1 MARIIG
7 TDGKDFLNGTE
18 EDDFMLGHGG
28 DDEMQGEGGNDFML
42 GGDGNDGMH
51 GGAGNDFLSG
61 GDGNDILAW
70 GAGNDTLLA
79 GTGDDHLQVW
89 ATEGADDVFI
99 SGGDGKDSLDV
110 VGTGPVTINLAEGFM
125 TTTVQGAAVSI
136 SLQSIEDVNVFSDS
150 SAHVTGSSAD
160 NFIFT
165 TNGDD
170 TLNGREGND
179 FLFAGP
185 GEDTYV
191 FDAAPGEANADR
203 IIIENYRAEVDGFDE
218 RDTIALDNDVMAA
231 LGAEGDFSAEDERFY
246 AAAGATGGAEEDDRV
261 IYDSEAGRLYYDA
274 DGSGAGEAQ
283 LIATVGIYGDLVASD
298 FTVI

>member
-1 MARIIG
+1 MARFNGTEG
-7 TDGKDFLNGTE
+7 TDFFFGTE
-18 EDDFMLGHGG
+18 EDDFIIGKGG
-28 DDEMQGEGGNDFML
+28 DDDLHGAGGNDFVL
-42 GGDGNDGMH
+42 GGEGNDILSGGEGDDFVS
-51 GGAGNDFLSG
+51 GGAGNDNLGWIAGDDVLLG
-61 GDGNDILAW
+61 GD
-70 GAGNDTLLA
+70 
-79 GTGDDHLQVW
+79 GDDHLGVW
-89 ATEGADDVFI
+89 ATEGADDVFL
-99 SGGDGKDSLDV
+99 SGGDGTDSLDV
-110 VGTGPVTINLAEGFM
+110 VGTGPVVINLAEGFM
-125 TTTVQGAAVSI
+125 TTTAQGAAVSI
-136 SLQSIEDVNVFSDS
+136 ELQSIEEVNVFSDD

-170 TLNGREGND
+170 TLNGGEGND

-185 GEDTYV
+185 GEDWYV

-283 LIATVGIYGDLVASD
+283 LITTVGIYGDLVASD

>member
-1 MARIIG
+1 
-7 TDGKDFLNGTE
+7 
-18 EDDFMLGHGG
+18 MLGQDG

-51 GGAGNDFLSG
+51 GGTGHDFLSG

-70 GAGNDTLLA
+70 TAGNDTLLGGA
-79 GTGDDHLQVW
+79 GDDHLQVW
-89 ATEGADDVFI
+89 ATEGADDVSL
-99 SGGDGKDSLDV
+99 SGGDGTDSLDV

-125 TTTVQGAAVSI
+125 TTTAQGAAVSI
-136 SLQSIEDVNVFSDS
+136 GLQSIEDVNVFSDD

-170 TLNGREGND
+170 TLNGGEGND
-179 FLFAGP
+179 FLVAGP
-185 GEDTYV
+185 GEDWYV
-191 FDAAPGEANADR
+191 FDAAPGDANADR

-231 LGAEGDFSAEDERFY
+231 LGAEGDFSEEDERFY

-274 DGSGAGEAQ
+274 DGSGTGEAQ